1 VTHGYTL
8 VNNVKLRKVLEQI
21 KKFAFKT
28 SELPV
33 ILSLDVNASPRQQEK
48 AAAMIVSIFKSDLL
62 LADEIG
68 GTHALL
74 RPSVSPGQLR
84 RRILCKGKTEAGRQ
98 RRCGSLTRRLRATPT
113 SKARRHFRPSDATM
127 QA

>member
-1 VTHGYTL
+1 MTHGYTL

-48 AAAMIVSIFKSDLL
+48 AAAMIVSIFKSDLV

-68 GTHALL
+68 GAHALL

-98 RRCGSLTRRLRATPT
+98 PGVAAP
-113 SKARRHFRPSDATM
+113 
-127 QA
+127 